1 MGVVVGA
8 AFETV
13 RVGRHTSCETDG
25 PGRGWWDGREA
36 KVRARGTRG
45 QNWYSEKRVNFIR
58 SKVRTQSSWL
68 LHLAGDFHGA
78 FETKQVLHTPHLMR
92 CMLTS
97 NLAVDQRFANGTQ
110 GRLLH
115 FSPSDAAVEGSKK
128 AVPASHPN
136 ICARFVKESA
146 LQKRGHFLPDIDMMD
161 CQVRQENLN
170 MRGEP
175 IMLQLPLVPAYAL
188 TVHKTQALSIKHTV
202 LGCDALKLHRR
213 TSCARHI
220 EEGGE
225 RERQRE
231 TERDWACVA
240 HALVYSVFA
249 S

>member
-1 MGVVVGA
+1 
-8 AFETV
+8 
-13 RVGRHTSCETDG
+13 
-25 PGRGWWDGREA
+25 
-36 KVRARGTRG
+36 
-45 QNWYSEKRVNFIR
+45 
-58 SKVRTQSSWL
+58 
-68 LHLAGDFHGA
+68 
-78 FETKQVLHTPHLMR
+78 MR

-225 RERQRE
+225 RDRERERE
-231 TERDWACVA
+231 RDRERTERDWACVE
-240 HALVYSVFA
+240 HALVYLVLA